1 MLRWS
6 KRTSHQALNLETA
19 GSNPA
24 RSTHGPIVYG
34 LGSGVFTPGNG
45 VRVPVGLLRG
55 GAIT

>member
-1 MLRWS
+1 MFRWS

-34 LGSGVFTPGNG
+34 LGSGVFTLENG